1 MECSCNLAVMQY
13 SNWSWT
19 ATRCNPARSTSRVQL
34 ISSSRAVI
42 ICSVGLSY
50 GHHKKLKSFRNWFH
64 SKKLPF
70 FKENI
75 DKGMIYQF
83 LTEKSFRLDV
93 FDREFLNI

>member
-42 ICSVGLSY
+42 ICSEEEEGISSNFESWTTS
-50 GHHKKLKSFRNWFH
+50 LKFERFQLLVVLEGSQAKDVVCSFTQPLR
-64 SKKLPF
+64 
-70 FKENI
+70 
-75 DKGMIYQF
+75 
-83 LTEKSFRLDV
+83 
-93 FDREFLNI
+93 